1 MGMKYT
7 NTLDFAKGLD
17 DKDPLKKFRKKFLFP
32 KHGGKEALYFTGNS
46 LGLQPA
52 SVSKYINIELEDW
65 AKYAVEGHFDAR
77 NPWYSYHEMFAA
89 PTAKLMGAKPD
100 EVVVMNQL
108 TVNLHLM
115 MVSFYRP
122 DKKRY
127 KIICESNAFPSDQ
140 YALQT
145 HVQSH
150 GLDPREVLIE
160 IGPRKGENLVRFEDI
175 EKAIRDNGNELAL
188 VIIGGV
194 NYLTGQVL
202 NMPAITKAAHKV
214 GAYAA
219 FDLAHAAGNIEVK
232 LHDWDVDFAV
242 WCTYKYLNSGP
253 GAVAGAFIH
262 ERHIKNQ
269 KLIRF
274 AGWWGYDKKTRFQMN
289 HDFEPM
295 KTAEGWQLSN
305 APVFSM
311 AAHKASLDIFTE
323 AGGMKPLC
331 KKSKMLTGYLEFI
344 IGGLNEKIKDK
355 KVRLEIITPKDEDQ
369 RGCQLSIIAHGM
381 GRDFYET
388 LTKNGVFCDWRN
400 PNVVRL
406 APVPLYNSFEDVWRF
421 GQTVEKVLKLK

>member
-1 MGMKYT
+1 MKYI
-7 NTLDFAKGLD
+7 NSLEFAKGLD
-17 DKDPLKKFRKKFLFP
+17 AKDPLKKFRKKFLFP
-32 KHGGKEALYFTGNS
+32 KHNGKDALYFTGNS

-52 SVSKYINIELEDW
+52 TVLQYIKTELDDW
-65 AKYAVEGHFDAR
+65 AKFAVEGHFEAR

-89 PTAKLMGAKPD
+89 PVAKLMGAKP
-100 EVVVMNQL
+100 EEIVIMNQL

-145 HVQSH
+145 QVESH
-150 GLDPREVLIE
+150 GLDSKKALIE
-160 IGPRKGENLVRFEDI
+160 IKPRKGENLIRKEDI
-175 EKAIRDNGNELAL
+175 LKAIADNADSLAL
-188 VIIGGV
+188 VMIGGV
-194 NYLTGQVL
+194 GYLTGQL
-202 NMPAITKAAHKV
+202 MDMPTITKAAHKA
-214 GAYAA
+214 GAYCA
-219 FDLAHAAGNIEVK
+219 FDLAHAAGNVEVK
-232 LHDWDVDFAV
+232 LHDWNVDFAV

-253 GAVAGAFIH
+253 GSVAGAFIH
-262 ERHIKNQ
+262 EKHIKNQ
-269 KLIRF
+269 KLPRF

-289 HDFEPM
+289 KEFLPM

-311 AAHKASLDIFTE
+311 AAHKASVDIFIE
-323 AGGMKPLC
+323 AGGMTPLRN
-331 KKSKMLTGYLEFI
+331 KSIVLTGYLEFI
-344 IGGLNEKIKDK
+344 IGELNKKIKNK
-355 KVRLEIITPKDEDQ
+355 KIRLEVITPSDPQQ

-381 GRDFYET
+381 GRDFYNA
-388 LTKNGVFCDWRN
+388 LTKSGVFCDWRN

-421 GQTVEKVLKLK
+421 GQVVERVLDLK